1 MLGTYLRHIWLCLI
15 LITLSSDTEKNP
27 GPKPNFGDKLS
38 RYRWNLNSISAHNF
52 TQLSPLRAYV
62 STHNFDVLCL
72 SETYLDSSISCNFI
86 VLYLPPSQSQD
97 DFETCQTFEVKV
109 TKCHTKTHKLRA

>member
-1 MLGTYLRHIWLCLI
+1 MLGTYLHHIWLCLI

-52 TQLSPLRAYV
+52 T
-62 STHNFDVLCL
+62 
-72 SETYLDSSISCNFI
+72 
-86 VLYLPPSQSQD
+86 
-97 DFETCQTFEVKV
+97 
-109 TKCHTKTHKLRA
+109 